1 MDKFTAGI
9 LALLVGGAAVL
20 MVCILRMDPPKAT
33 TPLGPEPKPVEVFPA
48 ALKAELLQ
56 LAGWGLL
63 YAFEFAAIAFC
74 AVEIIAAGVRLGLQR

>member
-20 MVCILRMDPPKAT
+20 MVCILRMDPPKA